1 MKWNSSQKESKD
13 ILETY
18 CAKIQT
24 LIILRYNIFLK
35 KLEML
40 TRFGINQSTN
50 FQVEKTF
57 NEWQKVRMVSQS
69 PMPDVKSS

>member
-1 MKWNSSQKESKD
+1 M
-13 ILETY
+13 
-18 CAKIQT
+18 
-24 LIILRYNIFLK
+24 
-35 KLEML
+35 
-40 TRFGINQSTN
+40 FGINQSTN